1 LLHNVIAVFGREN
14 FFSRCERWFVAK
26 RRAGRPC
33 QLRETAMMKTSCNS
47 QTRKRPLSA
56 GLDGLS
62 LHAKEWLFILL
73 LLFCRSAAAP
83 GQTTRVKSG
92 RVEINGGGKL
102 YYEMAGRG
110 RTIVLIHGGL
120 ADSRLWDDQF
130 KAFAKHYRVLRY
142 DLRGFGKSDFSMG
155 PLSHVEDLAA
165 LLRHLG
171 IERATLV
178 GLSLGGMVAIDFTL
192 EHPQTVERLI
202 TVGSGLRG
210 YQGVRNEQGIAI
222 SKVAETEGAEKA
234 IAMWMEHP
242 FFATGKN
249 NPAYQR
255 RMKTMLADNFRTW
268 GPTPA
273 PIIWTWPKQ
282 TPIER
287 LQTIDKP
294 TLVIVGAQ
302 DFSSILRIADMLA
315 TKIPG
320 ARKVVITG
328 VSHHLNMEKP
338 KEFNKVVLDFLREKQ
353 LRVHTPQREAEVL

>member
-1 LLHNVIAVFGREN
+1 
-14 FFSRCERWFVAK
+14 
-26 RRAGRPC
+26 
-33 QLRETAMMKTSCNS
+33 
-47 QTRKRPLSA
+47 
-56 GLDGLS
+56 
-62 LHAKEWLFILL
+62 
-73 LLFCRSAAAP
+73 
-83 GQTTRVKSG
+83 
-92 RVEINGGGKL
+92 
-102 YYEMAGRG
+102 
-110 RTIVLIHGGL
+110 L

-165 LLRHLG
+165 LLKHLG
-171 IERATLV
+171 ITKATLV
-178 GLSLGGMVAIDFTL
+178 GLSLGGMIAIDFTL
-192 EHPQTVERLI
+192 EHPRMVERLI
-202 TVGSGLRG
+202 TVASGLRG
-210 YQGVRNEQGIAI
+210 YQGVRNEQGIVI

-234 IAMWMEHP
+234 IALWLEHP

-273 PIIWTWPKQ
+273 PIIWTWPMQ

-287 LQTIDKP
+287 LQTIRTP
-294 TLVIVGAQ
+294 ALIIVGDK
-302 DFSSILRIADMLA
+302 DFSSILSIADLLA

-320 ARKVVITG
+320 ARKAVITD

-338 KEFNKVVLDFLREKQ
+338 KEFNKVVLDFLRGK
-353 LRVHTPQREAEVL
+353 